1 MRPEVERILTEVE
14 GERGVT
20 RAQLL
25 AATRSSAHVAQARQ
39 EAMRRVRAAFPQASW
54 SEIGRLF
61 GRDRTTVRHACQK
74 VTNVRTA
81 APV

>member
-1 MRPEVERILTEVE
+1 MRLEVERIFNTVQS
-14 GERGVT
+14 ERGVT

-25 AATRSSAHVAQARQ
+25 ASTRSSAHVAAARQ
-39 EAMRRVRAAFPQASW
+39 EAMRRVHEAYPQASW

-74 VTNVRTA
+74 VTDVQPTA
-81 APV
+81 AI